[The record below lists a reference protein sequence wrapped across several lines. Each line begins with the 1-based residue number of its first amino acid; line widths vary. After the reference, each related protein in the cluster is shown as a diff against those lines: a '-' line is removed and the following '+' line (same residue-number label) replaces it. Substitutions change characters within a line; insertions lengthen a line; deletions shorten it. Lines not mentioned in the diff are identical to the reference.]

1 MVRAGAHMLQCGVP
15 FHSPPFTTTGRTRRA
30 IDPLLKR
37 VRRNTPFSSM
47 ILCRQGLTFR
57 TLLAGNLVNLS
68 PHGPR
73 TCHLLQGI
81 GASSRHI
88 RTSTGCARYAVN
100 AFLIGAISR
109 REPFVPSKNR
119 RSGAGRQHAERLGRR
134 LNHTAPEKVDGAIVC
149 TIHPHGTKPTGW
161 RRSYSISP
169 HALM

>member
-47 ILCRQGLTFR
+47 ILCRQDLTFR

-88 RTSTGCARYAVN
+88 RTSIGCAERAVN
-100 AFLIGAISR
+100 VLLMGELLR

-119 RSGAGRQHAERLGRR
+119 RGGAWRQHAERFGKQLH
-134 LNHTAPEKVDGAIVC
+134 HTAPEGMDGAIVH
-149 TIHPHGTKPTGW
+149 TIHPRGTKLTGW